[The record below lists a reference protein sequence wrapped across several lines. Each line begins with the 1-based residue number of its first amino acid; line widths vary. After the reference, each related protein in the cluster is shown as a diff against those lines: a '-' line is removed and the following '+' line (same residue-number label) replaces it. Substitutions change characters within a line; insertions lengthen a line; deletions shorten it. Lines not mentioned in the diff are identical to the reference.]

1 MTLLAWTLPHDRVGA
16 RSPFLNS
23 CLRYEGS
30 SDPTNFLG
38 GWKPKKWGRS
48 RPFWCFFYG
57 DFRFHCVSI
66 SYASKKLLAP
76 QGEELGEDEA
86 EESNS
91 YSLHLLRPDSR
102 WALRHNT
109 SDLCLSCTVHHSH
122 TSKRPGKRK
131 NSETNLDQHGCV
143 LGHLA
148 MSRLRLHRL
157 RFGNT
162 RHTNGRPLLHC
173 RFESLAVV
181 LQLSLDFR
189 TLFRLPRRQIAGC
202 AGAGYLP
209 RPWHRICEPVRIPRY
224 SYAAGQD
231 GFHRPGCCG

>member
-1 MTLLAWTLPHDRVGA
+1 MTLLARSLPHDRVGA

-23 CLRYEGS
+23 CLRCEGG

-48 RPFWCFFYG
+48 RPLWCFFHG

-102 WALRHNT
+102 WPLRHNT
-109 SDLCLSCTVHHSH
+109 SDLRLSCTLPLPTLKIAFEAHSRYATPTPLSKSLRKW
-122 TSKRPGKRK
+122 TS
-131 NSETNLDQHGCV
+131 S
-143 LGHLA
+143 
-148 MSRLRLHRL
+148 
-157 RFGNT
+157 
-162 RHTNGRPLLHC
+162 
-173 RFESLAVV
+173 
-181 LQLSLDFR
+181 
-189 TLFRLPRRQIAGC
+189 
-202 AGAGYLP
+202 
-209 RPWHRICEPVRIPRY
+209 PV
-224 SYAAGQD
+224 
-231 GFHRPGCCG
+231 

>member
-1 MTLLAWTLPHDRVGA
+1 MTFAFTASLSPTLQRNCSRHRVKNLEKTKLKKVILTLFTCSVRILAGHCGTTRVICVFHA
-16 RSPFLNS
+16 PFTF
-23 CLRYEGS
+23 
-30 SDPTNFLG
+30 P
-38 GWKPKKWGRS
+38 
-48 RPFWCFFYG
+48 
-57 DFRFHCVSI
+57 
-66 SYASKKLLAP
+66 
-76 QGEELGEDEA
+76 
-86 EESNS
+86 
-91 YSLHLLRPDSR
+91 
-102 WALRHNT
+102 
-109 SDLCLSCTVHHSH
+109 

-143 LGHLA
+143 LGPLA

-162 RHTNGRPLLHC
+162 RHTNGPPLLHC

-189 TLFRLPRRQIAGC
+189 TLFRLTRRQIAGC

-224 SYAAGQD
+224 SYASGQD